1 MDLRTVL
8 ASMNLDA
15 VREPLLTPR
24 QRRLMEYYVD
34 LEWPVDEVARQMAM
48 TPAEV
53 RRALRRIARIGLD
66 WQEYQKDHRQET
78 VAVTLEK
85 GEIGTILA
93 ALEDTRDMFYSLFDA
108 NEEADWREELGFNI
122 KKLEIL
128 IERLKP
134 LEE

>member
-8 ASMNLDA
+8 AGMKLDA
-15 VREPLLTPR
+15 IRETLLTPR

-53 RRALRRIARIGLD
+53 RHALRRVARIGLD

-93 ALEDTRDMFYSLFDA
+93 ALEDDRDTFYSLFDA
-108 NEEADWREELGFNI
+108 DEEADWREELGFNV

>member
-8 ASMNLDA
+8 AGMKLDA
-15 VREPLLTPR
+15 IRETLLTPR

-85 GEIGTILA
+85 GEIGMILA
-93 ALEDTRDMFYSLFDA
+93 ALEDDRDTFYSLFDA
-108 NEEADWREELGFNI
+108 DEEADWREELGFNV

>member
-8 ASMNLDA
+8 ASMKLDA
-15 VREPLLTPR
+15 IRETLLTPR

-34 LEWPVDEVARQMAM
+34 LEWPVDAVARQMAIS
-48 TPAEV
+48 PAEV
-53 RRALRRIARIGLD
+53 RQALRRIARIGLD
-66 WQEYQKDHRQET
+66 WQEYQKNHRQET

-93 ALEDTRDMFYSLFDA
+93 ALEDARDTFYSLFDA
-108 NEEADWREELGFNI
+108 NEEADWREELGFNA

>member
-8 ASMNLDA
+8 VSMKLDA
-15 VREPLLTPR
+15 IRETLLTPR

-78 VAVTLEK
+78 VAVSLEK

-93 ALEDTRDMFYSLFDA
+93 ALEDARDTFYSLFDA
-108 NEEADWREELGFNI
+108 NEEADWREELGFNV

>member
-8 ASMNLDA
+8 ASMKLDA
-15 VREPLLTPR
+15 IRETLLTPR

-48 TPAEV
+48 PPAEV
-53 RRALRRIARIGLD
+53 RQALRRIARIGLD

-93 ALEDTRDMFYSLFDA
+93 ALEDTRDTFYSLFDA
-108 NEEADWREELGFNI
+108 NEEADWREELGFNV

>member
-8 ASMNLDA
+8 ASMKLDA
-15 VREPLLTPR
+15 IRETLLTPR

-85 GEIGTILA
+85 GEIGMILA
-93 ALEDTRDMFYSLFDA
+93 ALEDARDTFYSIFDA
-108 NEEADWREELGFNI
+108 DEEADWREELGFNV
-122 KKLEIL
+122 KKLAIL

>member
-1 MDLRTVL
+1 MDLRAVL
-8 ASMNLDA
+8 AGMKLDA
-15 VREPLLTPR
+15 IRETLLTPR

-85 GEIGTILA
+85 GEIGVILA
-93 ALEDTRDMFYSLFDA
+93 ALEDDRDTFYSLFDA
-108 NEEADWREELGFNI
+108 DEEADWREELGFNV

>member
-1 MDLRTVL
+1 MDLRAVL
-8 ASMNLDA
+8 AGMKLDA
-15 VREPLLTPR
+15 IRETLLTPR

-93 ALEDTRDMFYSLFDA
+93 ALEDARDTFYSLFDA
-108 NEEADWREELGFNI
+108 NEEADWREELGFDV

>member
-8 ASMNLDA
+8 ASMKLDA
-15 VREPLLTPR
+15 IRETLLTPR

-34 LEWPVDEVARQMAM
+34 LEWPVDEVARQMAT

-93 ALEDTRDMFYSLFDA
+93 ALEDTRDTFYSLFDA
-108 NEEADWREELGFNI
+108 NEEADWREELGFNV

>member
-1 MDLRTVL
+1 MDLRAVL
-8 ASMNLDA
+8 AGMKLDA
-15 VREPLLTPR
+15 IRETLLTPR

-93 ALEDTRDMFYSLFDA
+93 ALEDARDTFYSLFDA
-108 NEEADWREELGFNI
+108 NEEADWREELGFNAQ
-122 KKLEIL
+122 KLEIL

>member
-8 ASMNLDA
+8 ASMKLDA
-15 VREPLLTPR
+15 IRETLLTPR

-93 ALEDTRDMFYSLFDA
+93 ALEDDRDTFYSLFDA
-108 NEEADWREELGFNI
+108 NEEADWREELGFDV

-128 IERLKP
+128 IEKLKP

>member
-8 ASMNLDA
+8 ASMKLDA
-15 VREPLLTPR
+15 IRETLLTPR

-34 LEWPVDEVARQMAM
+34 LEWPVDAVARQMAIS
-48 TPAEV
+48 PAEV

-93 ALEDTRDMFYSLFDA
+93 ALEDARDTFYSLFDA
-108 NEEADWREELGFNI
+108 NEEADWREELGFDV

>member
-8 ASMNLDA
+8 ASMKLDA
-15 VREPLLTPR
+15 IRETLLTPR

-78 VAVTLEK
+78 VAVSLEK

-93 ALEDTRDMFYSLFDA
+93 ALEDARDTFYSLFDA
-108 NEEADWREELGFNI
+108 NEEADWREELGFNV

>member
-8 ASMNLDA
+8 ASMKLDA
-15 VREPLLTPR
+15 IRETLLTPR

-34 LEWPVDEVARQMAM
+34 LEWPVDEVARQMTM

-53 RRALRRIARIGLD
+53 RHALRRITRIGLD

-93 ALEDTRDMFYSLFDA
+93 ALEYTQDTFYSLFDA
-108 NEEADWREELGFNI
+108 NEEADWREELGFNA
-122 KKLEIL
+122 KKLKIL

>member
-8 ASMNLDA
+8 ASMKLDA
-15 VREPLLTPR
+15 IRETLLTPR

-93 ALEDTRDMFYSLFDA
+93 ALEDNRDTFYSLFDA
-108 NEEADWREELGFNI
+108 NEEADWREELGFDV

>member
-1 MDLRTVL
+1 MDLRAVL
-8 ASMNLDA
+8 AGMKLDA
-15 VREPLLTPR
+15 IRETLLTPR

-93 ALEDTRDMFYSLFDA
+93 ALEDARDTFYSLFDA
-108 NEEADWREELGFNI
+108 NEESDWREELGFNAQ
-122 KKLEIL
+122 KLEIL

>member
-8 ASMNLDA
+8 AGMKLDA
-15 VREPLLTPR
+15 IRETLLTPR

-66 WQEYQKDHRQET
+66 WQEYQKDHRQDT
-78 VAVTLEK
+78 VDVTLEK
-85 GEIGTILA
+85 GEIGVILA
-93 ALEDTRDMFYSLFDA
+93 ALEDDRDTFYSLFDA
-108 NEEADWREELGFNI
+108 DEEADWREELGFNV

>member
-8 ASMNLDA
+8 VSMKLDA
-15 VREPLLTPR
+15 IRETLLTPR

-78 VAVTLEK
+78 VAVSLEK

-93 ALEDTRDMFYSLFDA
+93 ALEDARDTFYSLFDA
-108 NEEADWREELGFNI
+108 NEEADWREELGFDV

>member
-8 ASMNLDA
+8 ASMKLDA
-15 VREPLLTPR
+15 IRETLLTPR

-34 LEWPVDEVARQMAM
+34 LEWPVDEAARQMAM

-66 WQEYQKDHRQET
+66 WEEYQKDHRQET

-93 ALEDTRDMFYSLFDA
+93 ALEDTRDTFYSLFDA
-108 NEEADWREELGFNI
+108 NEEADWREELGFDV

-128 IERLKP
+128 IEKLKP

>member
-8 ASMNLDA
+8 ASMKLDA
-15 VREPLLTPR
+15 IRETLLTPR

-34 LEWPVDEVARQMAM
+34 LEWPVDAVARQMAIS
-48 TPAEV
+48 PAEV
-53 RRALRRIARIGLD
+53 RQALRRIARIGLD

-93 ALEDTRDMFYSLFDA
+93 ALEDARDTFYSLFDA
-108 NEEADWREELGFNI
+108 NEEADWREEWGINV

>member
-1 MDLRTVL
+1 MDLRAVL
-8 ASMNLDA
+8 ASMKLDA
-15 VREPLLTPR
+15 IRETLLTPR

-78 VAVTLEK
+78 VDVTLEK

-93 ALEDTRDMFYSLFDA
+93 ALEDARDTFYSLFDA
-108 NEEADWREELGFNI
+108 NEEADWREELGFNV

>member
-8 ASMNLDA
+8 ASMKLDA
-15 VREPLLTPR
+15 IRETLLTPR

-34 LEWPVDEVARQMAM
+34 LEWPVDAVARQMAIS
-48 TPAEV
+48 PAEV
-53 RRALRRIARIGLD
+53 RQALRRIARIGLD

-93 ALEDTRDMFYSLFDA
+93 ALEDARDTFYSLFDA
-108 NEEADWREELGFNI
+108 NEEADWREELGFNV

>member
-8 ASMNLDA
+8 ASMKLDA
-15 VREPLLTPR
+15 IRETLLTPR

-34 LEWPVDEVARQMAM
+34 LEWPVDEVARQMAT

-93 ALEDTRDMFYSLFDA
+93 ALEDTRDTFYSLFDA
-108 NEEADWREELGFNI
+108 NEEADWREELGFDV

-128 IERLKP
+128 IEKLKP

>member
-8 ASMNLDA
+8 AGMKLDA
-15 VREPLLTPR
+15 IRETLLTPR

-53 RRALRRIARIGLD
+53 RHALRRVARIGLD

-93 ALEDTRDMFYSLFDA
+93 ALEDNRDTFYSLFDA
-108 NEEADWREELGFNI
+108 DEEADWREELGFNI

>member
-8 ASMNLDA
+8 ACMKLDA
-15 VREPLLTPR
+15 IRETLLTPR

-34 LEWPVDEVARQMAM
+34 LEWPTDEVARQMAM
-48 TPAEV
+48 PPAEV
-53 RRALRRIARIGLD
+53 RQALRRIARIGLD

-93 ALEDTRDMFYSLFDA
+93 ALEDTRDTFYSLFDA
-108 NEEADWREELGFNI
+108 NEEADWREELGFNV

>member
-8 ASMNLDA
+8 ASMKLNA
-15 VREPLLTPR
+15 IRETLLTPR

-34 LEWPVDEVARQMAM
+34 LEWPVDAVARQMAIS
-48 TPAEV
+48 PAEV
-53 RRALRRIARIGLD
+53 RQALRRIARIGLD

-93 ALEDTRDMFYSLFDA
+93 ALEDARDTFYSLFDA
-108 NEEADWREELGFNI
+108 NEEADWREELGFNA

>member
-8 ASMNLDA
+8 ASMKLDA
-15 VREPLLTPR
+15 IRETLLTPR

-93 ALEDTRDMFYSLFDA
+93 ALEDNRDTFYSLFDA
-108 NEEADWREELGFNI
+108 NEEADWREELGFNV

>member
-8 ASMNLDA
+8 ASMKLDA
-15 VREPLLTPR
+15 IRETLLTPR

-93 ALEDTRDMFYSLFDA
+93 ALEDNRDTFYSLFDA
-108 NEEADWREELGFNI
+108 NEEADWREELGFNA

-134 LEE
+134 LEK

>member
-8 ASMNLDA
+8 ASMKLDA
-15 VREPLLTPR
+15 IRETLLTPR

-34 LEWPVDEVARQMAM
+34 LEWPVDEAARQMAM

-93 ALEDTRDMFYSLFDA
+93 ALEDTRDTFYSLFDA
-108 NEEADWREELGFNI
+108 NEEADWREELGFDV

-128 IERLKP
+128 IEKLKP

>member
-1 MDLRTVL
+1 MDLRAVL
-8 ASMNLDA
+8 ASMKLDA
-15 VREPLLTPR
+15 IRETLLTPR

-34 LEWPVDEVARQMAM
+34 LEWSVDEVARQMAM

-78 VAVTLEK
+78 VDVTLEK

-93 ALEDTRDMFYSLFDA
+93 ALEDTRDMFYSFFDA
-108 NEEADWREELGFNI
+108 NEEADWREELGFNV
-122 KKLEIL
+122 KKLEML

>member
-8 ASMNLDA
+8 VSMKLDA
-15 VREPLLTPR
+15 IRETLLTPR

-34 LEWPVDEVARQMAM
+34 LEWPVDALARQMAIS
-48 TPAEV
+48 PAEV

-78 VAVTLEK
+78 VAVSLEK

-93 ALEDTRDMFYSLFDA
+93 ALEDARDTFYSLFDA
-108 NEEADWREELGFNI
+108 NEEADWREDLGFDV

>member
-1 MDLRTVL
+1 MDLRAVL
-8 ASMNLDA
+8 AGMKLDA
-15 VREPLLTPR
+15 IRETLLTPR

-34 LEWPVDEVARQMAM
+34 LEWPVDEVARQMAIS
-48 TPAEV
+48 PAEV
-53 RRALRRIARIGLD
+53 LRALRRIARIGLD

-93 ALEDTRDMFYSLFDA
+93 ALEDARDTFYSLFDA
-108 NEEADWREELGFNI
+108 NEEADWREELGFNAQ
-122 KKLEIL
+122 KLEIL

>member
-1 MDLRTVL
+1 MDLRAVL
-8 ASMNLDA
+8 AGMKLDA
-15 VREPLLTPR
+15 IRETLLTPR

-93 ALEDTRDMFYSLFDA
+93 ALEDARDTFYSLFDA
-108 NEEADWREELGFNI
+108 NEEADWREELGFNV
-122 KKLEIL
+122 KKLEML

>member
-8 ASMNLDA
+8 ASMKLDA
-15 VREPLLTPR
+15 IRETLLTPR

-34 LEWPVDEVARQMAM
+34 LEWPVDAVARQMAIS
-48 TPAEV
+48 PAEV

-93 ALEDTRDMFYSLFDA
+93 ALEDARDTFYSLFDA
-108 NEEADWREELGFNI
+108 NEEADWREELGFNV

>member
-8 ASMNLDA
+8 ASMKLDA
-15 VREPLLTPR
+15 IRETLLTPR

-78 VAVTLEK
+78 VAVSLEK

-93 ALEDTRDMFYSLFDA
+93 ALEDNRDTFYSLFDA
-108 NEEADWREELGFNI
+108 NEEADWREELGFNV